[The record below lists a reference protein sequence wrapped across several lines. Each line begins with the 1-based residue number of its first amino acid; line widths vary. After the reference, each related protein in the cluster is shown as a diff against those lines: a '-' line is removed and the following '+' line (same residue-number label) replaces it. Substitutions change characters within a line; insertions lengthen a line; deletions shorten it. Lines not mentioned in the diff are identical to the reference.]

1 MADQSHVEDALLAA
15 ASAALYPNGAGAPP
29 TIAAPCR
36 IHRGWPL
43 PAALDAD
50 LARGIV
56 TVSVSPVDGSQRITT
71 RFPDNWVVIGANAPG
86 LVAEVV
92 GDQIRLSGD
101 ARPGQLVG
109 ILADGRAAVRRTQA
123 GDTPSLVAAHLARQL
138 RVGLVVQLSGA
149 ALIVPGVRDLRA
161 RVVVDQPARR
171 ELRRQSQSFRLACF
185 CPSPMLRDA
194 AAATIDTALARRRFL
209 ELADG
214 TTAHLLHENTVTL
227 DNAELA
233 LLYRRDLI
241 LRAEYAT
248 TEIANLP
255 ALLFGAGTVNAA
267 PFIG

>member
-15 ASAALYPNGAGAPP
+15 TTAALYPNGTGAPP
-29 TIAAPCR
+29 SIAAACR

-71 RFPDNWVVIGANAPG
+71 RFPDSWVVTGINAPG
-86 LVAEVV
+86 LVADIV
-92 GDQIRLSGD
+92 GDQVRLSGD
-101 ARPGQLVG
+101 ARPGQLAG
-109 ILADGRAAVRRTQA
+109 ILADGRVAVHRTQP
-123 GDTPSLVAAHLARQL
+123 GDSTAFVAAHLARQL
-138 RVGLVVQLSGA
+138 RVGRVVQLSGA

-161 RVVVDQPARR
+161 RVVADQPARR
-171 ELRRQSQSFRLACF
+171 ELRRQSQGFRIIFF
-185 CPSPMLRDA
+185 CPSPALRDA
-194 AAATIDTALARRRFL
+194 AAATIDAALARRRFL
-209 ELADG
+209 ELSDG